1 MKCLKY
7 FRINGGIMAARQAK
21 SDFAAKQRQLNEEL
35 KSGDYRR
42 IYLLCGEQAYLRLQ
56 NKDKLVK
63 ALLGDGDEMN
73 LSRYSGSDVTS
84 RELIEMAQTLPFF
97 ADRRVIV
104 LENTGLLNPKAAAK
118 SVTGSKSSSSI
129 AEEADRIADYIAQIP
144 DTTAIVLV
152 EENVDKRGRLYKA
165 IAKSQKEKTGE
176 ILECTTPDEGD
187 LRAWASGLFRKSGL
201 QISGKAL
208 ALFLEYT
215 GEDMQNIAGE
225 AEKLCCYC
233 MGMKEVTEQSIRDV
247 TSPRIKDR
255 IFDMIEAIA
264 LRDKKKALG
273 IYMELCALRTA
284 PQIILSL
291 MRRQFDQ
298 LIKIRELSGRMPD
311 SEIAR
316 LVGVPPFVISKKYRP
331 ALKMY
336 TSEELL
342 EALEECV
349 AADHESKSG
358 KIDAGIAAEMIIV
371 KHSAKA

>member
-1 MKCLKY
+1 
-7 FRINGGIMAARQAK
+7 MAAKQAK
-21 SDFAAKQRQLNEEL
+21 SDFAAEQRQFNEAIGSGDL
-35 KSGDYRR
+35 KSV
-42 IYLLCGEQAYLRLQ
+42 YLLSGEQAYLRLQ
-56 NKDKLVK
+56 NRDKLVK
-63 ALLGDGDEMN
+63 ALIGDGDAMN
-73 LSRYSGSDVTS
+73 LSRYTGADVTA

-104 LENTGLLNPKAAAK
+104 LENTGLLNPKSASR
-118 SVTGSKSSSSI
+118 SVTGSKTAASI
-129 AEEADRIADYIAQIP
+129 AEEADKIAAFIPEIP
-144 DTTAIVLV
+144 DTTSIVFV

-165 IAKSQKEKTGE
+165 IAKSRKEKQGD
-176 ILECTTPDEGD
+176 ILECVTPGEAD
-187 LRAWASGLFRKSGL
+187 LRAWAGGVFRKNGFSVSGRT
-201 QISGKAL
+201 L

-298 LIKIRELSGRMPD
+298 LVKIRELSGRMPD

>member
-1 MKCLKY
+1 
-7 FRINGGIMAARQAK
+7 MASKQTK
-21 SDFAAKQRQLNEEL
+21 GDFAAKQRQFNEQL
-35 KSGDYRR
+35 KSGDFKQV
-42 IYLLCGEQAYLRLQ
+42 YLLCGEQAYLRLQ

-63 ALLGDGDEMN
+63 ALLGDGDAMN
-73 LSRYSGSDVTS
+73 LSRYSGADVTA

-104 LENTGLLNPKAAAK
+104 LENTGLLSPKTAAK

-129 AEEADRIADYIAQIP
+129 AEEADRIADFVPQIP
-144 DTTAIVLV
+144 DTTSIVWV

-165 IAKSQKEKTGE
+165 IAKSQKEKAGE
-176 ILECTTPDEGD
+176 ILEGMTPDEGD
-187 LRAWASGLFRKSGL
+187 LRAWAAGYFRKSGL
-201 QISGKAL
+201 QISGRAL

-264 LRDKKKALG
+264 LRDQKKALG

-284 PQIILSL
+284 PQVILSL

-298 LIKIRELSGRMPD
+298 LVKIRELSGRMPD

-316 LVGVPPFVISKKYRP
+316 LVGVPSFVISKKYKP
-331 ALKMY
+331 ALRMY
-336 TSEELL
+336 SSAELL
-342 EALEECV
+342 EALEECI
-349 AADHESKSG
+349 AADYESKSG

-371 KHSAKA
+371 RHSAKS

>member
-1 MKCLKY
+1 
-7 FRINGGIMAARQAK
+7 MAARQAK

-187 LRAWASGLFRKSGL
+187 LRAWAAGLFRKSGL

-233 MGMKEVTEQSIRDV
+233 LMKKEIKDQDVRDV
-247 TSPRIKDR
+247 CSPRIRDR
-255 IFDMIEAIA
+255 IFEMTQAIA
-264 LRDKKKALG
+264 LRDRKKALG
-273 IYMELCALRTA
+273 IYMDLCSLRTA
-284 PQIILSL
+284 PQVILSL
-291 MRRQFDQ
+291 MRRQFGQ
-298 LIKIRELSGRMPD
+298 LIKVRELSGKMPD

-316 LVGVPPFVISKKYRP
+316 QVGVPPFVVTKRLRP
-331 ALKMY
+331 AMKMF
-336 TSEELL
+336 TQEELM
-342 EALEECV
+342 EALEECI
-349 AADHESKSG
+349 AADSDSKSG
-358 KIDAGIAAEMIIV
+358 RIDASIAAEMIIV
-371 KHSAKA
+371 KHSER